1 MGDQIPLPGTLTMA
15 RLTVAVLLVF
25 TAFACASIPEMYEV
39 AEPDFVEELVQEQAA
54 PQTPTVDQD
63 KTNMNSKPDQLGDV
77 ETFKVVNKK
86 HVAVPPEAGDEGAYK
101 KQKEQEKQLQ
111 TVSSHESNTNAEQ
124 SAGLKAAAKVMREQE
139 VSNARQAESHNVAE
153 AMNKAAEMAA
163 RYKKRVEA
171 KSKQDM
177 VVQKHKLEVQSQEQV
192 VNNFKA
198 QLRAAEHTLEV
209 KQGKLA
215 QEEHKDLTARFAM
228 EHAGDI
234 YSRAKARA
242 IKLDN
247 IHKQHVA
254 SEKRNK
260 TFEKVAEAAV
270 KNFQKHEKPAPKPA
284 AKVATPKPAT
294 KCTNCVHLPK
304 EYAKELGEE
313 GSCADCDKWAAQ
325 NYCTEKKYAQFM
337 SDYCAAS
344 CLKKTGKCGNNPQ

>member
-1 MGDQIPLPGTLTMA
+1 MA
-15 RLTVAVLLVF
+15 RLTVAVFLVF
-25 TAFACASIPEMYEV
+25 TAFACASIPEMYEDV
-39 AEPDFVEELVQEQAA
+39 EPEFVEELVQEQAPTTQA
-54 PQTPTVDQD
+54 TTPQAPTVDQD
-63 KTNMNSKPDQLGDV
+63 KTNMNSQPDQLGDV
-77 ETFKVVNKK
+77 ETFKVVNQK

-111 TVSSHESNTNAEQ
+111 SVSSHESDTNAEQ
-124 SAGLKAAAKVMREQE
+124 SAGLKAAAKVMKEQE

-153 AMNKAAEMAA
+153 AMNYAAEMAA
-163 RYKKRVEA
+163 RYKKKVEA

-234 YSRAKARA
+234 YSRSKARA

-270 KNFQKHEKPAPKPA
+270 KNFQKHQKSAAKPAPKA
-284 AKVATPKPAT
+284 AAEKPKPAT

-313 GSCADCDKWAAQ
+313 GSCADCDKWAEQ

-337 SDYCAAS
+337 SDYCAGS
-344 CLKKTGKCGNNPQ
+344 CLKKTGKCGHNPQ